1 MKPEVAMDMSE
12 NLHEMVDRL
21 GQALVLAL
29 ATDPESME
37 LARRIHDSGFNL
49 SLLIEATGPRDG
61 DAPDRDDDRGEA
73 SLDPWSEDD
82 KALLRTFRIRL
93 D

>member
-1 MKPEVAMDMSE
+1 MDMSE

-37 LARRIHDSGFNL
+37 LARRIHDSGFKL

-61 DAPDRDDDRGEA
+61 DAPDGDDDDGEA
-73 SLDPWSEDD
+73 PIEPWSEDD
-82 KALLRTFRIRL
+82 KALLRTFRIKL